1 MLISLFYQL
10 NGESLLKYNISRDVD
25 GWWADYKYSSCS
37 AKIYYQPCPH
47 FNGHWKIRASFNPNL
62 GSGTSSESTFKLESL
77 RLISRLWHWRVN
89 FPFPAS
95 PLHLSTPSISWC
107 SEYFLMHRLSPATRG
122 PVVRGNTRHRFS
134 MYPHQPPPCQY
145 AFLWKRIPRL
155 KVLS

>member
-1 MLISLFYQL
+1 MWMVGGQDT
-10 NGESLLKYNISRDVD
+10 NIAAAVQRFITNPVHTSTLSTLQHCPHCNAV
-25 GWWADYKYSSCS
+25 
-37 AKIYYQPCPH
+37 QHCPH

-62 GSGTSSESTFKLESL
+62 GSGTSPKSTFKLESL
-77 RLISRLWHWRVN
+77 CLISRLWHWRVN
-89 FPFPAS
+89 FPAS